1 MTGAAGS
8 FDKLLVAP
16 VGRGNVSSTHGG
28 TCDAEVG
35 VGGARGDGA
44 APAGRDGG
52 VHDRGLGAGGV
63 DVGGTAAGK
72 INAELLSALRQL
84 ASVFGEDGPLY
95 EALLEA
101 EYEDAANSERH
112 PSFKH
117 VRDTVLA
124 KARAAIAKAEGR
136 S

>member
-1 MTGAAGS
+1 MCG
-8 FDKLLVAP
+8 
-16 VGRGNVSSTHGG
+16 
-28 TCDAEVG
+28 
-35 VGGARGDGA
+35 
-44 APAGRDGG
+44 
-52 VHDRGLGAGGV
+52 RGLGAGG
-63 DVGGTAAGK
+63 DVAPKHTPESWEVPEGGLYPIVCTRDGKHIATLADTGDEMEARARLIAA
-72 INAELLSALRQL
+72 APDLLAALREL
-84 ASVFGEDGPLY
+84 AAVFAEDGPAY

-124 KARAAIAKAEGR
+124 KARAAIAKAEAR